1 MTSPSRE
8 LNWSELKKAKELAKQ
23 LVTIHRHQPEIVA
36 SEGEAAFVA
45 YLLNYFDARYLTP
58 KDHERVIRLERD

>member
-8 LNWSELKKAKELAKQ
+8 LNWNDLKKAKELAKQ

-36 SEGEAAFVA
+36 SEGDAAFVA
-45 YLLNYFDARYLTP
+45 YLLKYFDARYLTP